1 MVSIEDAVLARYSHG
16 KKSFEVYVDPNKA
29 LKIKNE
35 GSGDTS
41 DLLAVNDIFK
51 DAAKGDRAGE
61 DSLEETF
68 GTTSPLDVALQII
81 KKGSLQLTT
90 EQRKELREK
99 LKREI
104 ISTIVRES
112 YNPQTKAPH
121 TPQRIEIAMNDAGV
135 HVDETK
141 SAADQVDSIV
151 AALRPILP
159 ISIQKLEIEVIVPP
173 AYAGKSFGV
182 LKGHGITNVEW
193 LNDGSLKG
201 KISIP
206 AGIENNFYDEIND
219 IAKGTAKFRK
229 LHD

>member
-1 MVSIEDAVLARYSHG
+1 
-16 KKSFEVYVDPNKA
+16 
-29 LKIKNE
+29 
-35 GSGDTS
+35 
-41 DLLAVNDIFK
+41 
-51 DAAKGDRAGE
+51 
-61 DSLEETF
+61 
-68 GTTSPLDVALQII
+68 
-81 KKGSLQLTT
+81 
-90 EQRKELREK
+90 
-99 LKREI
+99 
-104 ISTIVRES
+104 
-112 YNPQTKAPH
+112 
-121 TPQRIEIAMNDAGV
+121 MNDAGV